1 LKVKNILISQ
11 PEPADI
17 EKSPY
22 YDLIKKFGVA
32 LTFRKFFV
40 IEPLTAKEFRKERIN
55 LLDYTA
61 VIFNSRHAVDHY
73 FRLAKDLRVEIP
85 DTMKYFCVSE
95 STAYYLTKYVQFRK
109 RKIFH
114 AKENMDVMQELF
126 KKPKKEKFLLPCS
139 DTHKQDIPMILESL
153 KIQYREA
160 CMYKTLPADLK
171 DIDISKFDMLVFFS
185 PSGIKSLSINFPNFK
200 QGKTL
205 IGVYGPTT
213 IEAATSAG
221 LKIAVPAPT
230 ATAPSMTMAIEQFLT
245 AEAKKK

>member
-1 LKVKNILISQ
+1 MKVKNILISQ

-126 KKPKKEKFLLPCS
+126 KKHKTEKFLLPCS